1 MSQFLTFAVCTGVT
15 LSIQCLGFAHAF
27 AFQTEKFYDI
37 MGGVNFFAVALCS
50 VMLGSGLDDP
60 RKIINTS
67 ILLVSRGWLLGFLAW
82 RAHERGGD
90 SRFDEVKGRNKVKR
104 GRGGRERDAGKK
116 EGRGG
121 GGERERER
129 EMRVKRKGKG
139 DQKGNRP
146 LTSSLSHPYL
156 LSFLLVLPSHPFLP
170 PLSLPFFTT
179 IRQVWRIPQILAGA
193 GNVGNADF
201 HANDIYQFFRRQQS
215 YF

>member
-104 GRGGRERDAGKK
+104 GRG
-116 EGRGG
+116 
-121 GGERERER
+121 ERER

-139 DQKGNRP
+139 DQEGNRP

-170 PLSLPFFTT
+170 PLSLPFLPPSDKF
-179 IRQVWRIPQILAGA
+179 GE
-193 GNVGNADF
+193 
-201 HANDIYQFFRRQQS
+201 FFKFWSKLYVKFSDRNYSDRL
-215 YF
+215 F